1 MKLLVTGGIIGVL
14 LVVFVFAW
22 IYLASQG
29 RVPVIQA
36 PLAWVSP
43 PIRIAGLLILAALVG
58 VVYYAMSPP
67 SRKRPS

>member
-1 MKLLVTGGIIGVL
+1 MKLLVTGGIIGIL

-36 PLAWVSP
+36 PLEWISP
-43 PIRIAGLLILAALVG
+43 PVRIAALLILAALIG
-58 VVYYAMSPP
+58 VVYFAMFPAK
-67 SRKRPS
+67 KRPS

>member
-36 PLAWVSP
+36 PLEWVSP
-43 PIRIAGLLILAALVG
+43 LVRIGALLVLAAVIA
-58 VVYYAMSPP
+58 VVYFKMFP
-67 SRKRPS
+67 SRRRPS

>member
-1 MKLLVTGGIIGVL
+1 MRSLVTGAIIGVL

-36 PLAWVSP
+36 PLEWVSIP
-43 PIRIAGLLILAALVG
+43 VRIVALLILAAIVG
-58 VVYYAMSPP
+58 VVYFAMSPAK
-67 SRKRPS
+67 KRPS

>member
-1 MKLLVTGGIIGVL
+1 MRSLVTGAIIGVL

-36 PLAWVSP
+36 PLEWVSIP
-43 PIRIAGLLILAALVG
+43 VRIVALLILAAIVG
-58 VVYYAMSPP
+58 AVYFAMFPAK
-67 SRKRPS
+67 KRPS

>member
-1 MKLLVTGGIIGVL
+1 MRSLVSGAIIGVL

-36 PLAWVSP
+36 PLEWVSIP
-43 PIRIAGLLILAALVG
+43 VRIVALLILAAIVG
-58 VVYYAMSPP
+58 VVYFAMFPA
-67 SRKRPS
+67 RKRPS

>member
-1 MKLLVTGGIIGVL
+1 MKLLVTGGVIGAL

-36 PLAWVSP
+36 PLEWVSTP
-43 PIRIAGLLILAALVG
+43 VRIVVLLILAALVG
-58 VVYYAMSPP
+58 VVYFAMLS
-67 SRKRPS
+67 SKKRPS

>member
-1 MKLLVTGGIIGVL
+1 MRLLVTGAIIGVL

-36 PLAWVSP
+36 PLEWVSIP
-43 PIRIAGLLILAALVG
+43 VRIVALLILAAIVG
-58 VVYYAMSPP
+58 AVYFAMFPAK
-67 SRKRPS
+67 KRPS

>member
-1 MKLLVTGGIIGVL
+1 MKLLVTGAIIGVL

-36 PLAWVSP
+36 PLEWVSIP
-43 PIRIAGLLILAALVG
+43 VRILALLILAAIVG
-58 VVYYAMSPP
+58 VVYFAMFPAK
-67 SRKRPS
+67 KRPS

>member
-1 MKLLVTGGIIGVL
+1 MKLLVTGATIGVL

-36 PLAWVSP
+36 PLEWVSIP
-43 PIRIAGLLILAALVG
+43 VRILALLILAAIVG
-58 VVYYAMSPP
+58 VVYFAMFPAK
-67 SRKRPS
+67 KRPS

>member
-1 MKLLVTGGIIGVL
+1 MKLLVTGATIGVL

-36 PLAWVSP
+36 PLEWVSIP
-43 PIRIAGLLILAALVG
+43 VRILALLILAAIVG
-58 VVYYAMSPP
+58 VVYFAMFPA
-67 SRKRPS
+67 RKRPS

>member
-36 PLAWVSP
+36 PLEWVSP
-43 PIRIAGLLILAALVG
+43 SIRIAALLVLAAVVG
-58 VVYYAMSPP
+58 VVYFAMSP
-67 SRKRPS
+67 SKKRPF

>member
-1 MKLLVTGGIIGVL
+1 MKLLVTGGIIGIL

-36 PLAWVSP
+36 PLEWVSL
-43 PIRIAGLLILAALVG
+43 PIRIGALLVLAALVG
-58 VVYYAMSPP
+58 VIYFAMP
-67 SRKRPS
+67 SKKRPS

>member
-1 MKLLVTGGIIGVL
+1 MKSLVTGAIIGVL

-36 PLAWVSP
+36 PLEWVSG
-43 PIRIAGLLILAALVG
+43 PIRLLALLILAAIVG
-58 VVYYAMSPP
+58 VVYFAVFPAK
-67 SRKRPS
+67 KRPS